1 MRLVIV
7 GAAGRMGLAIARGC
21 EADPEVRVIGAVDHA
36 GSTAIGRDLGV
47 LAGIGALGVPVLD
60 DLEAALSTAIEP
72 ADVVIDFSTPSAT
85 ASHLAT
91 CASRGVAVLVGTT
104 GLGAGVDSVAAA
116 AAQRVPVL
124 IAPNTSIGVTL
135 LIELVRAAA
144 RALPAAYDIEIV
156 ESHHR
161 AKRDAPSGTAL
172 ALGRAAAEGR
182 GASLEAL
189 RLPEVRDGLRVE
201 GGIGFAVLRGGDIV
215 GEHELRFVGTGEAIT
230 LGHRATDRAIFA
242 RGALQAARWLVG
254 RPAGRYEMLDVI
266 GLKTIV

>member
-91 CASRGVAVLVGTT
+91 CASRGVAVL
-104 GLGAGVDSVAAA
+104 S
-116 AAQRVPVL
+116 L
-124 IAPNTSIGVTL
+124 IHI
-135 LIELVRAAA
+135 
-144 RALPAAYDIEIV
+144 
-156 ESHHR
+156 
-161 AKRDAPSGTAL
+161 
-172 ALGRAAAEGR
+172 
-182 GASLEAL
+182 
-189 RLPEVRDGLRVE
+189 
-201 GGIGFAVLRGGDIV
+201 
-215 GEHELRFVGTGEAIT
+215 
-230 LGHRATDRAIFA
+230 
-242 RGALQAARWLVG
+242 
-254 RPAGRYEMLDVI
+254 
-266 GLKTIV
+266 

>member
-7 GAAGRMGLAIARGC
+7 GAAGRMGLAIVRGC
-21 EADPEVRVIGAVDHA
+21 AVDPGVRVVGAVDHA
-36 GSTAIGRDLGV
+36 GSAAIGRDLGA
-47 LAGIGALGVPVLD
+47 LAGIGSLGVPVLD
-60 DLEAALSTAIEP
+60 DLEAALSAATEP
-72 ADVVIDFSTPSAT
+72 ADVVIDFSNPSAT

-91 CASRGVAVLVGTT
+91 CAARGVAVLVGTT
-104 GLGAGVDSVAAA
+104 GLDAGVDPVAAA

-189 RLPEVRDGLRVE
+189 RLPDVRDGLRVE

-266 GLKTIV
+266 GLKTIG